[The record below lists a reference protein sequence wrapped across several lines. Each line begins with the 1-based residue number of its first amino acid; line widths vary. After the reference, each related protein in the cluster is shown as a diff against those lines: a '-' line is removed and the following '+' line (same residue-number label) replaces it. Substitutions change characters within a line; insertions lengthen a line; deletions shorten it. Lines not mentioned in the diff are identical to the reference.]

1 MDEHERTLATL
12 APDRRRAMRDEQ
24 HSGDH
29 LYSSRAGAR
38 GVALAG
44 GEAPELLA
52 AVADDRCPVGEQE
65 MIELNLRGE
74 PCEAVA

>member
-12 APDRRRAMRDEQ
+12 APDRRCAMRDEQ
-24 HSGDH
+24 HSGTICT
-29 LYSSRAGAR
+29 YRERARR

-52 AVADDRCPVGEQE
+52 ALADDRCPVGEQE